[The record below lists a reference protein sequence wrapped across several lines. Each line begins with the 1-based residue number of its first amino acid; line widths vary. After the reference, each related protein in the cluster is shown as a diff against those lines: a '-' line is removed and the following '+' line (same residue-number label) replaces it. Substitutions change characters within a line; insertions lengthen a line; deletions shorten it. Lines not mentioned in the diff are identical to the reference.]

1 VELWRT
7 PAPPAPAPPAIRLG
21 LADVARVGGV
31 NMAAEQAVAIL
42 TALGFAT
49 DAVEEGTAISAS
61 APWWRTDVTHPVDL
75 IEEILRIVGYGQIVP
90 ATLPALPPPAP
101 QANVWDQEEQ
111 LRALLCAWGYDEVIL
126 DSFLLERAGGLA
138 EVEDLV
144 RVANP
149 PAGTDA
155 LRPAL
160 LPNMLGAA
168 RYLPLLA
175 PRRRLFEIGHVF
187 RRRGSGPEERRAVA
201 WLLLRGAGRES
212 WLDRDEPDELYRLKA
227 EALAVLNT
235 VGLHVAAESADQLI
249 FPFVSGRAV
258 RLLDAAGYTLGYA
271 GALDHRAYGT
281 TPVQAAYGVEL
292 WLPAPVTVE
301 PHGRSRR
308 RIERVDL
315 SAALS
320 GEATVEALRQAIAAA
335 LGDDLVELQLIDVY
349 PGAGDALRP
358 GSVTYRAIY
367 VAERGAPR
375 EVWEQL
381 RARIEEL
388 PGARVRA

>member
-1 VELWRT
+1 
-7 PAPPAPAPPAIRLG
+7 
-21 LADVARVGGV
+21 
-31 NMAAEQAVAIL
+31 
-42 TALGFAT
+42 
-49 DAVEEGTAISAS
+49 
-61 APWWRTDVTHPVDL
+61 
-75 IEEILRIVGYGQIVP
+75 
-90 ATLPALPPPAP
+90 
-101 QANVWDQEEQ
+101 
-111 LRALLCAWGYDEVIL
+111 
-126 DSFLLERAGGLA
+126 
-138 EVEDLV
+138 
-144 RVANP
+144 
-149 PAGTDA
+149 
-155 LRPAL
+155 
-160 LPNMLGAA
+160 
-168 RYLPLLA
+168 
-175 PRRRLFEIGHVF
+175 
-187 RRRGSGPEERRAVA
+187 
-201 WLLLRGAGRES
+201 
-212 WLDRDEPDELYRLKA
+212 
-227 EALAVLNT
+227 
-235 VGLHVAAESADQLI
+235 QLI
-249 FPFVSGRAV
+249 FTFVSGRAV
-258 RLLDAAGYTLGYA
+258 RLPDAAGDTLGDA

-281 TPVQAAYGVEL
+281 TPVQAAYGVGL

-388 PGARVRA
+388 P